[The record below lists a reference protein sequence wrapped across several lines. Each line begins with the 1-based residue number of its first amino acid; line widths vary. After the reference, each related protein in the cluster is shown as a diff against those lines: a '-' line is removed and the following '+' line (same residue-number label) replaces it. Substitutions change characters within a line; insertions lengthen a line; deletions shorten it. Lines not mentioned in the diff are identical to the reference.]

1 VVALEDQ
8 SREHKEK
15 HAEVNKL
22 KDGQEDDGSK
32 RSRIWEDK
40 VTWRVLACDGI
51 TSWLWEGHQ
60 ARKKEGKGNEKDVG
74 ERKRKK
80 KKEEN

>member
-1 VVALEDQ
+1 MVALEDQ

-32 RSRIWEDK
+32 RGRIWEDE
-40 VTWRVLACDGI
+40 VAWGVLACAWDYGLVVGR
-51 TSWLWEGHQ
+51 TSGP
-60 ARKKEGKGNEKDVG
+60 KKRGKGE
-74 ERKRKK
+74 
-80 KKEEN
+80 